1 MLWAI
6 FRCNRWML
14 EQADVV
20 VAYVTRSWGGAA
32 QFAARGARQKKWSS
46 SWRNKNAIRAGE
58 CCESTGSYS
67 SISSSKEYSFN
78 S

>member
-20 VAYVTRSWGGAA
+20 VAYITSSWGGAA
-32 QFAARGARQKKWSS
+32 QFAARGARQKKTVINLAQQK
-46 SWRNKNAIRAGE
+46 RNKSR
-58 CCESTGSYS
+58 
-67 SISSSKEYSFN
+67 
-78 S
+78 

>member
-20 VAYVTRSWGGAA
+20 VAYVTRSWGGTVRGPGRPAEKMVINLA
-32 QFAARGARQKKWSS
+32 QQK
-46 SWRNKNAIRAGE
+46 RNKSR
-58 CCESTGSYS
+58 
-67 SISSSKEYSFN
+67 
-78 S
+78 